1 MGTCQTSGLGE
12 PGGALRPAP
21 LLLTRGHQG
30 PERLCG
36 CSRSHSLS
44 VLGASS
50 ADPQPWALTRPPNNT
65 VLARDTRVTVRTWQG
80 VRVGRAGV
88 HRAWPGA
95 GAGAGGAAPSPPPH
109 RAPETWAPPLPTALP
124 WTITSPGRRLP
135 ESGETL
141 LGCGQPPRAGPR
153 HIQLQPWAPGGLVG
167 SWKLPRPVPHPRS
180 PPPGPGAQPAGL
192 RQAPRPTCSRACPAP
207 PKPRGLSAL
216 SPRGLGWG
224 CGLKEPPPTHTALG
238 GRCCDPAG
246 VSCAPPRLH
255 AGHGQEPRPA
265 RPCPVPVPVPTAPL
279 RRPPQSA
286 VSLGP
291 KDLSAPREQ
300 ERRDVGGITKV
311 PGFCGRFRAQGLASL
326 SEPEA
331 SQKVLEGS
339 LLPEWGSACSA
350 QAAGAGGGVGGSH
363 HLSRLP
369 GPTEVPALPPHLP
382 HC

>member
-124 WTITSPGRRLP
+124 WTITSPGHRLP

-224 CGLKEPPPTHTALG
+224 CGLKEPPPHTQPSEAGAVTRLG
-238 GRCCDPAG
+238 SPVLLPVCTPATGRSPG
-246 VSCAPPRLH
+246 LL
-255 AGHGQEPRPA
+255 
-265 RPCPVPVPVPTAPL
+265 VPVPSRSPS
-279 RRPPQSA
+279 PQ
-286 VSLGP
+286 P
-291 KDLSAPREQ
+291 LSADLPRV
-300 ERRDVGGITKV
+300 RSPWAPRT
-311 PGFCGRFRAQGLASL
+311 
-326 SEPEA
+326 
-331 SQKVLEGS
+331 
-339 LLPEWGSACSA
+339 
-350 QAAGAGGGVGGSH
+350 
-363 HLSRLP
+363 
-369 GPTEVPALPPHLP
+369 
-382 HC
+382 